1 MTVQKMTVSE
11 EESVFIKSPSDILNM
26 DIRSYLEQQEQENFV
41 VIALDGSHKV
51 TSVRV
56 VSVGTVN
63 QTVIHPREVF
73 RYAIMEN
80 ASAIIICHNHPSG
93 YIKPSE
99 DDYKTTERLKKA
111 SDLLG
116 ITLLDHIIIANGNY
130 YSFLE
135 NGVVLDNDG

>member
-1 MTVQKMTVSE
+1 MTVSE

-63 QTVIHPREVF
+63 QTLIHPREVF

-99 DDYKTTERLKKA
+99 DDCKTTERLKKA

>member
-1 MTVQKMTVSE
+1 MTVSE

-63 QTVIHPREVF
+63 QTLIHPREVF

-99 DDYKTTERLKKA
+99 WVWDDYKTTERLKKA

>member
-1 MTVQKMTVSE
+1 MTVSE

-63 QTVIHPREVF
+63 KSLVHPREVF

-93 YIKPSE
+93 SIKPSE
-99 DDYKTTERLKKA
+99 DDCKTTEILKKA

-116 ITLLDHIIIANGNY
+116 IILLDHIIIANGSY

-135 NGVVLDNDG
+135 NGVVLGNDG

>member
-1 MTVQKMTVSE
+1 MTVSE

-26 DIRSYLEQQEQENFV
+26 DIRSYLEKQEQENFV

-63 QTVIHPREVF
+63 QTLIHPREVF

-99 DDYKTTERLKKA
+99 DDCKTTERLKKA

-135 NGVVLDNDG
+135 NGVVLDNEG

>member
-26 DIRSYLEQQEQENFV
+26 DIKGYLEKQEQENFV

-51 TSVRV
+51 TSARV

-63 QTVIHPREVF
+63 QTLIHPREVF

-93 YIKPSE
+93 SIKPSE

>member
-26 DIRSYLEQQEQENFV
+26 DIKGYLEKQEQENFV

-63 QTVIHPREVF
+63 QTFIHPREVF

-93 YIKPSE
+93 SIKPSE

-135 NGVVLDNDG
+135 NGVVLGNDG